1 MPSKSDSSHSNSRQS
16 DRNPSGTDQSDTTQA
31 GSRSD
36 KRSLQADKDR
46 LGALRDEFEGDA
58 RFSQVFVVL
67 TIGSSLIA
75 SLGLLGNSA
84 AVVIGAMVVA
94 PWILPLQAMAFQ
106 VLRGHF
112 PSFLRALL
120 TLVLGVALGLFV
132 SLGVGLL
139 LQFPTYGSE
148 VMARTRPNLL
158 DLGIALA
165 AGVVAMFAKL
175 RKEAITAMAGLAIA
189 VALVPPV
196 CVAGLLLSAGRWQ
209 ESHGAGLLFLT
220 NLLGILTGAM
230 VTLNVL
236 EQPFRGRLL
245 RSRLGLTS
253 MALTAMLVIPLG
265 GSLLN
270 LIGVSRR
277 QVQAQRIEEL
287 ILSSLRNETITLGRD
302 SELESVRV
310 NWAARPPVIT
320 ARVSVSDPRLPTFTQ
335 VSAVQEFINSRL
347 APLQFRLVVKR
358 TSIEVVGPE
367 PQRRPDGL
375 EDSLWPWLS
384 PPVLSPLEE
393 VENPPRR
400 TLPETGEP
408 RTGEAKTDEPKAG
421 RPERGS
427 ER

>member
-1 MPSKSDSSHSNSRQS
+1 MPS
-16 DRNPSGTDQSDTTQA
+16 QSDTRVP
-31 GSRSD
+31 GISPSEPGGPDSRPGA
-36 KRSLQADKDR
+36 RSLQADKDR
-46 LGALRDEFEGDA
+46 LAALREEFEGDA
-58 RFSQVFVVL
+58 RFGQVFVVL
-67 TIGSSLIA
+67 TLGSSLIA

-106 VLRGHF
+106 VLRGQF
-112 PSFLRALL
+112 PAFLRALL
-120 TLVLGVALGLFV
+120 TLA
-132 SLGVGLL
+132 LGVGLGLAVSVSVGL
-139 LQFPTYGSE
+139 LVQFPVYGSE

-209 ESHGAGLLFLT
+209 ESYGAALLFLT

-230 VTLNVL
+230 VTLNLL
-236 EQPFRGRLL
+236 ERPFRGRLL

-253 MALTAMLVIPLG
+253 LALTAMLVIPLG

-270 LIGVSRR
+270 LMGVSRR
-277 QVQAQRIEEL
+277 QVQAQRIEDL

-310 NWAARPPVIT
+310 DWEQNPPVVT

-335 VSAVQEFINSRL
+335 VSAVQEFINTKL
-347 APLQFRLVVKR
+347 APRRFRLVVKR
-358 TSIEVVGPE
+358 TSIDVVGPE
-367 PQRRPDGL
+367 PQQTPGALVDP
-375 EDSLWPWLS
+375 LWPWLS
-384 PPVLSPLEE
+384 PPVLPLGEG
-393 VENPPRR
+393 PDGS
-400 TLPETGEP
+400 GEP
-408 RTGEAKTDEPKAG
+408 RQETGDAQNGEAKN
-421 RPERGS
+421 S
-427 ER
+427 EAKNAEADGAPPAD

>member
-1 MPSKSDSSHSNSRQS
+1 MQSQSRE
-16 DRNPSGTDQSDTTQA
+16 
-31 GSRSD
+31 
-36 KRSLQADKDR
+36 RSLRADRDR
-46 LGALRDEFEGDA
+46 LAALRGEFEHDA
-58 RFSQVFVVL
+58 RFGQVFVVL

-75 SLGLLGNSA
+75 SLGLLANSP

-106 VLRGHF
+106 VLRGQF
-112 PSFLRALL
+112 PAFLRALR
-120 TLVLGVALGLFV
+120 TLLLGVAMAVLV
-132 SLGVGLL
+132 SVGVGLL
-139 LQFPTYGSE
+139 VPFPSFGSE
-148 VMARTRPNLL
+148 VMGRTRPNLL

-196 CVAGLLLSAGRWQ
+196 CVAGLLLASGRWQ
-209 ESHGAGLLFLT
+209 QSYGAGLLFLT

-236 EQPFRGRLL
+236 ERPFRGRLL

-253 MALTAMLVIPLG
+253 IALTAMLVVPLG

-270 LIGVSRR
+270 LLGVSRR
-277 QVQAQRIEEL
+277 QAQAQRIEEL

-302 SELESVRV
+302 SQLESVRID
-310 NWAARPPVIT
+310 WEARPPVIT

-335 VSAVQEFINSRL
+335 VSAVQEFINTKL
-347 APLQFRLVVKR
+347 TPLQFRLVVQR

-367 PQRRPDGL
+367 PVPRPDGL
-375 EDSLWPWLS
+375 PEAGWPWLA
-384 PPVLSPLEE
+384 PPVLELLEGAE
-393 VENPPRR
+393 APPENRR
-400 TLPETGEP
+400 PGTGEPEKGKPETGEP
-408 RTGEAKTDEPKAG
+408 ETGEPQDGEPEDG
-421 RPERGS
+421 ERP
-427 ER
+427 

>member
-1 MPSKSDSSHSNSRQS
+1 MPSQPDRSHS
-16 DRNPSGTDQSDTTQA
+16 DTTQSDTTQP
-31 GSRSD
+31 GSQSTY
-36 KRSLQADKDR
+36 RSLQADKDR
-46 LGALRDEFEGDA
+46 LAALRHEFEGDA
-58 RFSQVFVVL
+58 RFGQVFVVL

-112 PSFLRALL
+112 PAFLRALL
-120 TLVLGVALGLFV
+120 TLALGVVLGLFV
-132 SLGVGLL
+132 SVGVGLVV
-139 LQFPTYGSE
+139 QFPMYGSE

-209 ESHGAGLLFLT
+209 ESFGAGLLFLT

-236 EQPFRGRLL
+236 ERPFRGRLL

-270 LIGVSRR
+270 LMGVSRR
-277 QVQAQRIEEL
+277 QLQAQRIEDL

-310 NWAARPPVIT
+310 NWEESPPVIT

-335 VSAVQEFINSRL
+335 VSAVQAFINTKL
-347 APLQFRLVVKR
+347 APRRFRLVVKR
-358 TSIEVVGPE
+358 TSIDVVGPE
-367 PQRRPDGL
+367 PQTPPDGL
-375 EDSLWPWLS
+375 PEPLWPWLA
-384 PPVLSPLEE
+384 PPALPLQQGA
-393 VENPPRR
+393 ENPPRQNPPD
-400 TLPETGEP
+400 TD
-408 RTGEAKTDEPKAG
+408 EAKTEATNTEKPKTDKPRAG
-421 RPERGS
+421 GPESGS